1 MCLQGV
7 GEGCPPPSKKLPA
20 PPPKPDQLPRPPP
33 PPPFPFDSTC
43 LSRRRD
49 VSIYCPRCRSSWL
62 SIFKYVFPVL
72 VWSRFGSDFLYTRAI
87 FQLYCVDFFFKAIFY
102 SQIGEWHQAPGIT
115 YSSPL
120 FNLCGCLRR
129 NCAEYGV
136 CRLKSLRDWRR
147 IMWTPARYV
156 VP

>member
-1 MCLQGV
+1 MPQPINASIQISTGSRLVLRRHVSSRGRGGV
-7 GEGCPPPSKKLPA
+7 PPPPQNQTNCHA
-20 PPPKPDQLPRPPP
+20 PPPPTP
-33 PPPFPFDSTC
+33 PFDSTC
-43 LSRRRD
+43 LSMM
-49 VSIYCPRCRSSWL
+49 SL
-62 SIFKYVFPVL
+62 QLTKYVFPVL

-102 SQIGEWHQAPGIT
+102 SQIGEWNQAPGIT

-147 IMWTPARYV
+147 IM
-156 VP
+156 